1 MSIIM
6 RSGCSLSASATPASA
21 SSALSTVCP
30 AFSSRNVASVMFAGL
45 SSTTSTF
52 AISNRR
58 VAMGDGS
65 PDFARK
71 LTAGEVTLFQN
82 GGNESVQFA
91 SILGGDRLGGDA
103 HDPAARAGGL
113 VHQ

>member
-1 MSIIM
+1 M
-6 RSGCSLSASATPASA
+6 RSGCSVSARATPASA

-30 AFSSRNVASVMFAGL
+30 AFSSRNVASVMLAGL

-71 LTAGEVTLFQN
+71 LTAGEVTFFQN
-82 GGNESVQFA
+82 GGYESVQLA
-91 SILGGDRLGGDA
+91 SIFGGDGLGGDD
-103 HDPAARAGGL
+103 HDRYARRASVL
-113 VHQ
+113 M